1 VSALGFGL
9 VLLSLSACSSQPK
22 VLEVSA
28 KPVEVPKLVLPSA
41 DVLSL
46 SSKEVKWYV
55 ITLDNYEKIFNEIK
69 KTGRPMTL
77 FAVTDK
83 GYANLGLNLS
93 SIRAFIEQQKAI
105 IVAYENYYQESDKAI
120 KEANKEIEQSNET
133 IKKNEESGFSIKGLL
148 K

>member
-1 VSALGFGL
+1 
-9 VLLSLSACSSQPK
+9 
-22 VLEVSA
+22 
-28 KPVEVPKLVLPSA
+28 
-41 DVLSL
+41 
-46 SSKEVKWYV
+46 
-55 ITLDNYEKIFNEIK
+55 
-69 KTGRPMTL
+69 MTL